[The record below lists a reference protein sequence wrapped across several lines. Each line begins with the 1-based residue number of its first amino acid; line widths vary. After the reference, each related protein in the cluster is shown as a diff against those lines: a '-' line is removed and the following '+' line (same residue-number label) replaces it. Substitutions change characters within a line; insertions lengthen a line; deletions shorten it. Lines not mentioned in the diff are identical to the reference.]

1 MATTP
6 IVETD
11 SVASPSEHQQ
21 LVTIAVIVHTDK
33 SAPQVKIPAWVPVYR
48 HGTMQTHGVPH
59 VTLDPTGNFVG
70 ITLQPFTALHSRG
83 DEYNQIP
90 VAISGLVT
98 VAVPAELQVNTLVPK
113 FPMRPSFLHPIFP
126 GNQMMRYDG
135 VDKMVAPTPFFP
147 RKLESVA
154 NLVTTFSTIE
164 TGVRALIRRAPVART
179 DNDNAHM
186 DLEFRRIS
194 KLISKIGMQ
203 ANKLQ
208 GETYTLNLEIE
219 ELKKQDNSG
228 LGPSDIGLIQA
239 QNAALTALK
248 SRQAQIETRL
258 KKLNFEI
265 NILTEY
271 KTALYNGNF
280 TIAFELLKKLN
291 DASIAAAVEKR
302 SELDDAGEATVDTAK
317 EAAAVS
323 AKKAAADSVAA
334 ATNPEDGDDAALNPG
349 ASLMNTGYG
358 LGDAASDDEA
368 GVVGEKRP
376 ARPTTKK
383 PRKKKAAKKAAEGDQ

>member
-1 MATTP
+1 MATSP

-33 SAPQVKIPAWVPVYR
+33 SAPQVTIPAWVPVYR

-179 DNDNAHM
+179 ANDAAHM

-194 KLISKIGMQ
+194 KLISKISKQ
-203 ANKLQ
+203 ENKLRNELYALNVEIDNLEPRQ
-208 GETYTLNLEIE
+208 ERVEGETILIE
-219 ELKKQDNSG
+219 DTDSPL
-228 LGPSDIGLIQA
+228 P
-239 QNAALTALK
+239 ALK
-248 SRQAQIETRL
+248 SRQAQIETQL
-258 KKLNFEI
+258 EKLN
-265 NILTEY
+265 TEAKVLQDY
-271 KTALYNGNF
+271 QQALHDRKF
-280 TIAFELLKKLN
+280 IAAFDLLKRLN
-291 DASIAAAVEKR
+291 NTAIAAAAEESSKFEEAEAPSR
-302 SELDDAGEATVDTAK
+302 LLDGNEGDT
-317 EAAAVS
+317 
-323 AKKAAADSVAA
+323 KKAAENAA
-334 ATNPEDGDDAALNPG
+334 NAARETGNGNGAEKATA
-349 ASLMNTGYG
+349 ASLMGTGYG

-376 ARPTTKK
+376 ARPAAKK
-383 PRKKKAAKKAAEGDQ
+383 PRKKKAAKKTAEGDE